1 MFDEFK
7 ALALA
12 ALALIGGGA
21 WLSQRAK
28 PTVATTSTP
37 AENKVDLFP
46 ETKVTPLVEGPWASF
61 EKFAASAS
69 DVDAL
74 ARTLYGEARGE
85 GVAGMEAVASVI
97 LNRVFDRRWPDRIKG
112 VCLQSKQFSTWN
124 FNDSNRRKAL
134 GVQVGDALFDKCL
147 SISTRAFNGQL
158 RDATGGA
165 NHFHTAAIDPSWNRR
180 MNRTARIGAH
190 IFWRG

>member
-1 MFDEFK
+1 MIDDIK
-7 ALALA
+7 AMALA

-21 WLSQRAK
+21 WLWQRAK
-28 PTVATTSTP
+28 PVVTTTSTP
-37 AENKVDLFP
+37 VETNAELFP

-61 EKFAASAS
+61 EKFATSAS

-85 GVAGMEAVASVI
+85 GVAGMEAAASVI
-97 LNRVFDRRWPDRIKG
+97 LNRVSDSRWPNRIKG
-112 VCLQSKQFSTWN
+112 VCLQAKQFSTWN

-134 GVQVGDALFDKCL
+134 GVRVGDVVFDKCL
-147 SISTRAFNGQL
+147 SIATRAFNGQL

-165 NHFHTAAIDPSWNRR
+165 NHFHTAAVDPSWNRS
-180 MNRTARIGAH
+180 MQRTAQIGAH